1 MKNEKLS
8 DLGDP
13 ASRNVQGATGMV
25 RGKEADAFQN
35 IKTGEAIEVAQ
46 SPPLFRYMIPQK
58 RGPFK
63 TDPSGPPSK
72 SRAGSPE
79 IFLIP

>member
-1 MKNEKLS
+1 MKNEMPT
-8 DLGDP
+8 GFGHP
-13 ASRNVQGATGMV
+13 PSRNVQGAPGVV

-35 IKTGEAIEVAQ
+35 IKTGEAVEMAQ

-63 TDPSGPPSK
+63 TDLSGPPSK